1 MAIFT
6 QRKRKKTVFG
16 LFNYP
21 TRKLRGEPDFL
32 IVGAEKAGTTS
43 LHDYINQH
51 PEVAESHRK
60 EIQYFSRYFYRSYDW
75 YRAHFPLRSN
85 LKGKICGEASPYY
98 LFHPYAP
105 ERIHG
110 TLPQVKIIMLLREPI
125 ARSVSQ
131 YHHEVSKDRE
141 HLSIEEAFS
150 AEESRTRGELER
162 MKSPLYLPFNHEHFS
177 YMKKSDYSDQVS
189 RYLRVFPREQLL
201 ILQSEEFFKNSAEV
215 IQQVFLFL
223 GIDPEFMPSN
233 LSPSNVS
240 RRKKSQLPEELRE
253 ELSEHFREKNE
264 ELYRLLGRRY
274 DW

>member
-6 QRKRKKTVFG
+6 QRKRKKTLFG

-21 TRKLRGEPDFL
+21 TRKGRGEPHFL

-75 YRAHFPLRSN
+75 YRAHFPLRAR
-85 LKGKICGEASPYY
+85 LTDKICGEASPYY
-98 LFHPYAP
+98 LFHPYAA

-110 TLPQVKIIMLLREPI
+110 TLPEVRIIMLLREPV

-131 YHHEVSKDRE
+131 YQHEVSKGRE
-141 HLSIEEAFS
+141 RLSIAEAFR
-150 AEESRTRGELER
+150 AEESRTAGELER
-162 MKSPLYLPFNHEHFS
+162 MRSPLYLPFNHEHFS
-177 YMKKSDYSDQVS
+177 YKRKSEYCEQVN

-201 ILQSEEFFKNSAEV
+201 ILQSEEFFENSAQV
-215 IQQVFLFL
+215 IRQVFDFL
-223 GIDPEFMPSN
+223 GIDPDYVPSN

-240 RRKKSQLPEELRE
+240 RRKKTELPDDLRTELV
-253 ELSEHFREKNE
+253 EHFSENNE
-264 ELYRLLGRRY
+264 ELYRLLGRRF